1 MKLSKRKVFSIIIC
15 SLALFLFINSFIP
28 HIKNESYYGGSS
40 TFNLWDKPYTAQAI
54 VLLFAYIGIITCY
67 LLNMFNI
74 FKEKWMSYVN
84 YATGFIVLTYL
95 TMFFMFIDVIYV
107 GTWLG
112 LFAAL
117 GMGTLSVLWNFVS
130 DTPFT
135 SGAPVAGYDPKT
147 GKPIYAKVTGYD
159 PKTGK
164 PIYEEK

>member
-1 MKLSKRKVFSIIIC
+1 MKLSKRKVFSIIIG

-28 HIKNESYYGGSS
+28 HIKYDYGYGSS
-40 TFNLWDKPYTAQAI
+40 VTANLWDGNKATAVI
-54 VLLFAYIGIITCY
+54 LLLCYIGVITCY

-74 FKEKWMSYVN
+74 LKEKWMSYVN
-84 YATGFIVLTYL
+84 YATGFIVLSYL
-95 TMFFMFIDVIYV
+95 AMFFGQIDNIYV
-107 GTWLG
+107 GIWLG

-117 GMGTLSVLWNFVS
+117 GMGTLTVLWNFVS

>member
-1 MKLSKRKVFSIIIC
+1 MKLSKRKVFSIIIG

-28 HIKNESYYGGSS
+28 HIKFSSSYYSS
-40 TFNLWDKPYTAQAI
+40 SSNLWAEGMRSTAI
-54 VLLFAYIGIITCY
+54 VLLFCYIGIITCY

-74 FKEKWMSYVN
+74 LKDKWMSYVN
-84 YATGFIVLTYL
+84 YATGFVVLSYL
-95 TMFFMFIDVIYV
+95 TMFFGYIDNIYV
-107 GTWLG
+107 GIWLG